1 MVKYHSRSRQ
11 QEFAVS
17 VAALDEALTII
28 SQAVDPAV
36 RPHPGA
42 TTAARN
48 AIEQLLAVVESTFHE
63 PAGEV
68 PPPPDL
74 SGLREAG
81 IPVAGD
87 HEFAGPG
94 RPARRPPPAA
104 VRVRD
109 RYDVAV
115 ATGHRRQPALT
126 AARQGPAGGNGVV
139 AGP

>member
-1 MVKYHSRSRQ
+1 
-11 QEFAVS
+11 
-17 VAALDEALTII
+17 
-28 SQAVDPAV
+28 QAVDPAV

-81 IPVAGD
+81 IPIASD
-87 HEFAGPG
+87 SEFV
-94 RPARRPPPAA
+94 
-104 VRVRD
+104 VRVGRLD
-109 RYDVAV
+109 DHRRRLFAY
-115 ATGHRRQPALT
+115 ATGTTWPWRQAIDGSQP
-126 AARQGPAGGNGVV
+126 
-139 AGP
+139 